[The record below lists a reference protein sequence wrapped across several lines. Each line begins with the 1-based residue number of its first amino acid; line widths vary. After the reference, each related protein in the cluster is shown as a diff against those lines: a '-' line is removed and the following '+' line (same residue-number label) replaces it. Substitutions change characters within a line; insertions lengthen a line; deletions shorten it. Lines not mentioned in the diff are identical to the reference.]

1 MATNSEIRQWAR
13 DRGVDISDRG
23 PIPADLRAEYER
35 ARPGRVLQ
43 PFPKPSE
50 VDDLPPEEFDL
61 TIDVDEPGPSS
72 GPPPS
77 PPGGGGGAP
86 EPGDDEPPRHS
97 TREWRGRTRTR
108 TKAKT
113 APRLTAGV
121 RGDINAKISLG
132 AEVLARF
139 WESRDPFCGGTAVQ
153 QRPEIAEAF
162 TDIVCDS
169 PDMVAWFTGPAGGF
183 MKWFKLAAAFAP
195 VGSAYMAHHVYHTVE
210 TPEQAQPDLAQYA
223 A

>member
-61 TIDVDEPGPSS
+61 TIDVDEPG
-72 GPPPS
+72 
-77 PPGGGGGAP
+77 
-86 EPGDDEPPRHS
+86 RHS

-121 RGDINAKISLG
+121 RGDINAKVSLLLEMPG
-132 AEVLARF
+132 QVWAA
-139 WESRDPFCGGTAVQ
+139 RDPVCGGMFLA
-153 QRPEIAEAF
+153 QRPAVADAL
-162 TDIVCDS
+162 TDIVCESADLI
-169 PDMVAWFTGPAGGF
+169 AFFTGPAGGF
-183 MKWFKLAAAFAP
+183 MRYLNLAAALYP
-195 VGSAYMAHHVYHTVE
+195 VAGAVMAHHVYHTVE
-210 TPEQAQPDLAQYA
+210 TPVPAEQPDLAQYA